1 MRTIGELGEPGL
13 IGRVSAKFP
22 QTADVIIGPGD
33 DAAVTSAPDNR
44 VVSSTDLLIE
54 GRHFRR
60 DWSSARDVGH
70 KAVAQNFADIAAM
83 GARPTGLLLG
93 FAVPDDLPVAWV
105 DGFADGIAAECATAG
120 GAVVGGDTV
129 GAPAVTVAITALGD
143 LGGAEAVRRSGARP
157 GDTVAVTG
165 NLGLSAAGYALLRA
179 GADGPDEALA
189 EHRRPSPP
197 YPQGPRAAALGASAM
212 IDISD
217 GLAHDLG
224 HVARA
229 SGVAVAL
236 DSSALVPPAGL
247 RSAVERLAELGG
259 GHRGVREFMVAGGE
273 DHALAATFPPGTG
286 PPDGWTTV
294 GAVREGQGVTVDGRT
309 PPPTSWN
316 HFG

>member
-1 MRTIGELGEPGL
+1 M
-13 IGRVSAKFP
+13 SAKFP

-33 DAAVTSAPDNR
+33 DAAVTSAPDSR

-54 GRHFRR
+54 DRHFRR

-93 FAVPDDLPVAWV
+93 FAVPDDLPVSWV
-105 DGFADGIAAECATAG
+105 DDFANGIAAECATAG
-120 GAVVGGDTV
+120 GAAIGGDTV
-129 GAPAVTVAITALGD
+129 GAPTVTVAITALGD
-143 LGGAEAVRRSGARP
+143 LAGVAAVRRSGARS

-165 NLGLSAAGYALLRA
+165 NLGLSAAGYALLCA
-179 GADGPDEALA
+179 GSDGPDEALA
-189 EHRRPSPP
+189 EHRRPTPP
-197 YPQGPRAAALGASAM
+197 YTQGPRAAALGASAM

-229 SGVAVAL
+229 SGVAIAL
-236 DSSALVPPAGL
+236 DTSALVPPAGL
-247 RSAVERLAELGG
+247 RTAVERLTELGRE
-259 GHRGVREFMVAGGE
+259 HRGVHGFMVAGGE
-273 DHALAATFPPGTG
+273 DHALAATFPPGIRL
-286 PPDGWTTV
+286 PDGWCPIGTV
-294 GAVREGQGVTVDGRT
+294 QEGQGVTVDGRT
-309 PPPTSWN
+309 PPSASWN